1 MHTNQ
6 QATNQVSHP
15 MQQQPVVIGKVFQ
28 PKDMVNIVN
37 MFNQNN
43 QNVGKLT
50 WCNIAFQSKKE
61 LGPSDNL
68 LII

>member
-43 QNVGKLT
+43 QMV
-50 WCNIAFQSKKE
+50 S
-61 LGPSDNL
+61 GPSGSSDKDAQMQAE
-68 LII
+68 